1 MSSPPCER
9 AYEAAGIEQPLHVV
23 RDGDE
28 AIAYLKGEG
37 KFRDRRHYPFPRL
50 LLLDLNMPRRDGF
63 EVIQWVRESE
73 HNSLRIIVLT
83 TSGELRDV
91 KKAYELGANSFITK
105 SHDTQEFLGQLRDL
119 KRHWL

>member
-105 SHDTQEFLGQLRDL
+105 THDTQEFLGQLRDL